1 MLSPPAHRTKR
12 DERGTASSCAA
23 LIFAVFDRANCPRE
37 KHRRPIPFCQVNPL
51 LSLFL
56 VACSSMAR
64 RAFGQLRLGF
74 ASLLGFQTS
83 RLR

>member
-37 KHRRPIPFCQVNPL
+37 KYRRPLPPITILALCLN
-51 LSLFL
+51 
-56 VACSSMAR
+56 MAR
-64 RAFGQLRLGF
+64 GAFGRFRLGF
-74 ASLLGFQTS
+74 ASLLGF
-83 RLR
+83 